1 MCGVIGSVRLG
12 GIALL
17 VALCGCGRRAPAAG
31 ADVVTFEGSCDASGA
46 VPLDERRFL
55 AIDDEDDRVRVYD
68 AERGG
73 KPQRI
78 LSFSPPLPASDG
90 KRPEA
95 DLEGI
100 ARVGDEIYFLAS
112 HARRRSGKLDL
123 HRRLFFAT
131 GLPGS
136 GDTLP
141 VIGVPYQRLLED
153 MIASPA
159 LARFELGA
167 AAELAP
173 AEPGGLNC
181 EGLAA
186 ASDGS
191 LLLGFRNPRPEG
203 RALLVRLANPRDVLH
218 GEPARF
224 EDARLLELGG
234 FGISA
239 LAPFRD
245 AHLLLAGPVGEKAS
259 FRLFRLPAAEL
270 PSPIADVD
278 LVGLSPEGFYV
289 PPGRDRVMVLSDDG
303 TTLRG
308 GTTCKKAPPAQKA
321 FRGKWLVP
329 ADSTL

>member
-1 MCGVIGSVRLG
+1 VTCARRLG
-12 GIALL
+12 WLVLL
-17 VALCGCGRRAPAAG
+17 AASFGCERKAPAPR
-31 ADVVTFEGSCDASGA
+31 ADVVLFEGACDASGA

-73 KPQRI
+73 KPVRT
-78 LSFSPPLPASDG
+78 LTFSPPLPQSDG

-131 GLPGS
+131 GLPDGR
-136 GDTLP
+136 DTLP

-159 LARFELGA
+159 LARFELA
-167 AAELAP
+167 TAAELAP
-173 AEPGGLNC
+173 AEPGGLNF

-186 ASDGS
+186 AADGS
-191 LLLGFRNPRPEG
+191 LLLGFRNPRPQG
-203 RALLVRLANPRDVLH
+203 KALLVRLVNPRDVLH
-218 GEPARF
+218 GHSARF

-234 FGISA
+234 LGISA
-239 LAPFRD
+239 LTPFRD
-245 AHLLLAGPVGEKAS
+245 AHLLLAGPVSEKAS
-259 FRLFRLPAAEL
+259 FRLYRLPAGAV
-270 PSPIADVD
+270 PSPIAGVD
-278 LVGLSPEGFYV
+278 LVGLFAEGFYA
-289 PPGRDRVMVLSDDG
+289 PPGLDRVMVLSDDG
-303 TTLRG
+303 TVLRAG
-308 GTTCKKAPPAQKA
+308 KPCKKAEPAQKA

-329 ADSTL
+329 SN